1 MNKNYIQWY
10 LREFYTEPL
19 ISKEIWLLCKNY
31 SLDDNLVIYCKDSES
46 AKYFISSL
54 LLQYA
59 NNGKRINW
67 DSIPMWRILALQF
80 DSMNEE
86 DDYEDKISFQKLLL
100 SDVLFILENDDP
112 KNSLY
117 KNILSVIINDRTL
130 KVFYEKNYC
139 N

>member
-59 NNGKRINW
+59 NNGKRNKPFKKFYGFDARKLRLWIYECKYNKL
-67 DSIPMWRILALQF
+67 SPRIQ
-80 DSMNEE
+80 
-86 DDYEDKISFQKLLL
+86 LL
-100 SDVLFILENDDP
+100 
-112 KNSLY
+112 
-117 KNILSVIINDRTL
+117 
-130 KVFYEKNYC
+130 
-139 N
+139 

>member
-67 DSIPMWRILALQF
+67 DSIPMWIDARKLRLWIYECKYNKLSPRIQ
-80 DSMNEE
+80 
-86 DDYEDKISFQKLLL
+86 LL
-100 SDVLFILENDDP
+100 
-112 KNSLY
+112 
-117 KNILSVIINDRTL
+117 
-130 KVFYEKNYC
+130 
-139 N
+139 